1 MRIERYFRTDLYR
14 LWYSGK
20 LFLGIVLVYI
30 AVMANSFLWGRSV
43 DVLLLHFGIR
53 TFSTY
58 QLTYIGCAVAFAPV
72 LSEDMEHRFI
82 YLQAGRGTVRRYTL
96 SKVLVCFVSS
106 VICMVSGTLLFV
118 LTYRFRYPFCDF
130 TTPVYEFYITQD
142 VFRNILAEG
151 HPVLYFA
158 ASSALTGMLAGLLS
172 LFAMYL
178 SLFIKNRLFVVCV
191 PMIAHYFVDNY
202 IVNWLKLPDWLS
214 ISYTFTSEI
223 KMWQNSYISVLYACG
238 MAGLGI
244 GLFTVLITKKIRK
257 GL

>member
-1 MRIERYFRTDLYR
+1 MGKECGCFAAPFWDQNIQYISAYLY
-14 LWYSGK
+14 WMCSGFCTCIVGRHGTQVYLSSGWQRDSK
-20 LFLGIVLVYI
+20 EVYTFKGFGMFCIIGNLYGIGD
-30 AVMANSFLWGRSV
+30 AA
-43 DVLLLHFGIR
+43 
-53 TFSTY
+53 
-58 QLTYIGCAVAFAPV
+58 
-72 LSEDMEHRFI
+72 
-82 YLQAGRGTVRRYTL
+82 
-96 SKVLVCFVSS
+96 VCFDIQVSLS
-106 VICMVSGTLLFV
+106 VLC
-118 LTYRFRYPFCDF
+118 F

-238 MAGLGI
+238 MAGVGI